1 MNISTIQQR
10 VKPWMMPF
18 AMVVGAF
25 FHDAISAVEW
35 VVPYLIF
42 MMLFITFCRIRPSEL
57 RLSGMIWSLLAIQLL
72 GSVALF
78 CVLRPFGL
86 SVAQSVFIC
95 VLCPTATAA
104 PVVTG
109 MLGGDI
115 AKVASY
121 SIVCNLAVALVS
133 PLLFVLFG
141 SGVSGISFG
150 VEFVSIGM
158 RVAPLIVFP
167 LMAAFLLY
175 LFCRPVHTAVGKI
188 QGISFY
194 LWSVSLIVV
203 VGRAVSFVL
212 AEPREAVP
220 SMIAMSVLALF
231 VCLAQFG
238 AGRIIGLRY
247 GDPVSGAQSLGQ
259 KNTVLAIW
267 MALTYLEPIASIGPA
282 SYIVWQNTIN
292 SAQLYYRMK
301 NLGNTSETK
310 Q

>member
-1 MNISTIQQR
+1 MNISAIQQR

-42 MMLFITFCRIRPSEL
+42 TMLFITFCRIRPSEL

-72 GSVALF
+72 GSAALF

-86 SVAQSVFIC
+86 SVAQAVFIC

-175 LFCRPVHTAVGKI
+175 LFCRPVHTSVGKI

-203 VGRAVSFVL
+203 VGRSVSFVL

-238 AGRIIGLRY
+238 AGRIIGRRY
-247 GDPVSGAQSLGQ
+247 GDSVSGAQSLGQ

-301 NLGNTSETK
+301 HPGDTSAVK

>member
-42 MMLFITFCRIRPSEL
+42 TMLFITFCRIRPSEL

-86 SVAQSVFIC
+86 SVAQAVFIC

-212 AEPREAVP
+212 AE
-220 SMIAMSVLALF
+220 I
-231 VCLAQFG
+231 
-238 AGRIIGLRY
+238 GRAH
-247 GDPVSGAQSLGQ
+247 V
-259 KNTVLAIW
+259 
-267 MALTYLEPIASIGPA
+267 
-282 SYIVWQNTIN
+282 
-292 SAQLYYRMK
+292 
-301 NLGNTSETK
+301 
-310 Q
+310 